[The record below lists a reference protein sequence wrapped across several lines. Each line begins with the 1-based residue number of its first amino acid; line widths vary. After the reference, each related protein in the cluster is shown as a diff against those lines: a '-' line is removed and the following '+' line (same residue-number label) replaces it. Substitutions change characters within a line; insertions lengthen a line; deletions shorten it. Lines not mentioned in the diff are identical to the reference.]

1 MLELGPMTRRF
12 YIALLTIL
20 ALAACKGEEPASV
33 ISAPTNN
40 EPIQG
45 VSEPDPGPIAAAT
58 GEDAGQNDAIQTV
71 AQPRIATSP
80 TRRRAPTPPDIDHL
94 LSRVEIRELTQFTG
108 SLQRSELEGQEPS
121 EVYNAMRFAGE
132 NHLGVA
138 VQLWSL
144 NSSARTTQRFDRLRE
159 TFVEPV
165 GARGIGDS
173 AFRSDYP
180 GMRQFVFVSRQHN
193 VVVAIAC
200 DESVCTDEGH
210 VTMLAERAESHL

>member
-1 MLELGPMTRRF
+1 MTKRI
-12 YIALLTIL
+12 YIAMFTIL
-20 ALAACKGEEPASV
+20 TLAACKGEEPANV
-33 ISAPTNN
+33 ISTPTTNDPVEGVSQNEPAPT
-40 EPIQG
+40 
-45 VSEPDPGPIAAAT
+45 VAT
-58 GEDAGQNDAIQTV
+58 TGQDAGRNDAIQTI

-80 TRRRAPTPPDIDHL
+80 TRRRAPAPPEVEHL

-108 SLQRSELEGQEPS
+108 SLQRTELEGQEPS
-121 EVYNAMRFAGE
+121 EIYNAMRFAGE
-132 NHLGVA
+132 DHLGVA

-144 NSSARTTQRFDRLRE
+144 NSSARTTQQFDRLRD

-165 GARGIGDS
+165 GARDIGDS

-193 VVVAIAC
+193 VVVAVAC

-210 VTMLAERAESHL
+210 VTMLAQRAESHL